1 MDSSLPGQLAK
12 HGRTAV
18 SRNPLSRPLDVTKCP
33 VGMRHSTKQCQ
44 PQRLCCR
51 RHRLL
56 HLATPDCGRCPTN
69 DKNEGKRARRPSNK
83 PEWKQRNASE
93 KHSGRAEKPAE
104 RKKAKAKKIKKGR
117 ATRRNMGPYQDPSWI
132 GGNPKGVKN
141 QNPFTQ
147 HLNLKEVEQQKH
159 QER

>member
-1 MDSSLPGQLAK
+1 MVPACSSAQWPTVSQVKPIQEHNQEHTHHILTLSPPQSSAN
-12 HGRTAV
+12 HNACAV
-18 SRNPLSRPLDVTKCP
+18 DATVFFISQHQTV
-33 VGMRHSTKQCQ
+33 VAA
-44 PQRLCCR
+44 QRM
-51 RHRLL
+51 
-56 HLATPDCGRCPTN
+56 T
-69 DKNEGKRARRPSNK
+69 KNEGKRARRPSNK